1 MADDYRQI
9 WVGEDKINLKGL
21 DFAIEE
27 IAGSHADKTDAEIQ
41 DALLERLSMM
51 NYIADCARK
60 EYAAALLREFRK
72 FLGQS
77 YEEASGT
84 SLRIVVL
91 GPGCSECNR
100 LEQTVKQALSEMG
113 LAAAVE
119 HVTDIKEI
127 ATYGLVKTPALVV
140 NGRCVVSG
148 TVPPVKK
155 IKEWLGKA

>member
-21 DFAIEE
+21 DLAIEE
-27 IAGSHADKTDAEIQ
+27 IAQSHAERTDEEIQ
-41 DALLERLSMM
+41 EALLERLSEK

-60 EYAAALLREFRK
+60 EYAEALLREFRK

-77 YEEASGT
+77 YEEAPGP
-84 SLRIVVL
+84 SLRIEVL
-91 GPGCSECNR
+91 GPGCSQCNH

-113 LAAAVE
+113 LAASVE

-127 ATYGLVKTPALVV
+127 GKYGLVKTPALMI

-155 IKEWLGKA
+155 IKELLGKA